1 MKCKRDSDAR
11 SHDHH
16 ALQVMRQQAVKA
28 VRNGE
33 TATSV
38 AAAMGVNIRTV
49 FRWLADF
56 AEGGQNALLAKPIPG
71 RPPILDA
78 DQLQWIA
85 KTVKDHTPQQM
96 RFEFAL
102 WTLSLVGEVIYQKF
116 GKRLSAGSLSRVM
129 RILGYTPQ
137 KPKYLAWQQDPILVE
152 TWRTEIFPAVK
163 AEAKETGAVIYF
175 ADEAGIRSDYR
186 SGTTWAPQGETP
198 TVKVTGRRFGLNMI
212 SAISSKGDFRFM
224 IQEGTVTA
232 QVFRDFLKRLMVGA
246 KQPIILVVDGHPIHQ
261 SKLVKTFVEEQNGKL
276 KLVVLPPYSPQ
287 LNPDEQV
294 WGWVKPRVIKQLPQ
308 NMAELKRLV
317 MSSLRRLQKLPD
329 VVRSFFR
336 HPDCQ
341 YALT

>member
-1 MKCKRDSDAR
+1 M
-11 SHDHH
+11 
-16 ALQVMRQQAVKA
+16 
-28 VRNGE
+28 
-33 TATSV
+33 
-38 AAAMGVNIRTV
+38 
-49 FRWLADF
+49 
-56 AEGGQNALLAKPIPG
+56 
-71 RPPILDA
+71 
-78 DQLQWIA
+78 
-85 KTVKDHTPQQM
+85 
-96 RFEFAL
+96 
-102 WTLSLVGEVIYQKF
+102 
-116 GKRLSAGSLSRVM
+116 
-129 RILGYTPQ
+129 
-137 KPKYLAWQQDPILVE
+137 
-152 TWRTEIFPAVK
+152 K
-163 AEAKETGAVIYF
+163 AEAKVTGAVIYF

-246 KQPIILVVDGHPIHQ
+246 KQPIILVVDGHPVHK
-261 SKLVKTFVEEQNGKL
+261 SKR
-276 KLVVLPPYSPQ
+276 
-287 LNPDEQV
+287 
-294 WGWVKPRVIKQLPQ
+294 VKPRVIKQLPQ

>member
-33 TATSV
+33 TTTSV

-198 TVKVTGRRFGLNMI
+198 TVKVTGPPVWPEYDFCHQFQGRFSLHDSG
-212 SAISSKGDFRFM
+212 
-224 IQEGTVTA
+224 
-232 QVFRDFLKRLMVGA
+232 
-246 KQPIILVVDGHPIHQ
+246 GHGH
-261 SKLVKTFVEEQNGKL
+261 
-276 KLVVLPPYSPQ
+276 
-287 LNPDEQV
+287 
-294 WGWVKPRVIKQLPQ
+294 R
-308 NMAELKRLV
+308 
-317 MSSLRRLQKLPD
+317 SSLQGFPQTADGRGQATHYFGGGRT
-329 VVRSFFR
+329 SNS
-336 HPDCQ
+336 
-341 YALT
+341 

>member
-1 MKCKRDSDAR
+1 
-11 SHDHH
+11 
-16 ALQVMRQQAVKA
+16 
-28 VRNGE
+28 
-33 TATSV
+33 
-38 AAAMGVNIRTV
+38 
-49 FRWLADF
+49 
-56 AEGGQNALLAKPIPG
+56 
-71 RPPILDA
+71 
-78 DQLQWIA
+78 
-85 KTVKDHTPQQM
+85 
-96 RFEFAL
+96 
-102 WTLSLVGEVIYQKF
+102 
-116 GKRLSAGSLSRVM
+116 
-129 RILGYTPQ
+129 
-137 KPKYLAWQQDPILVE
+137 
-152 TWRTEIFPAVK
+152 
-163 AEAKETGAVIYF
+163 
-175 ADEAGIRSDYR
+175 
-186 SGTTWAPQGETP
+186 
-198 TVKVTGRRFGLNMI
+198 MI

-246 KQPIILVVDGHPIHQ
+246 KQPIILVVDGHPIHK

-341 YALT
+341 YALP